1 MSPAAPTA
9 LAAAR
14 LGGRLGAGA
23 WPRAP
28 QGGGKGTALVFLPG
42 LHLGGPLWF
51 HHERAVSPASLTN
64 VASPL
69 VCSSLTALEAPSVA
83 ARIQMRVQKGHF
95 RWRSSRLCRTC
106 RRSCSVRWCTGSQRG
121 ACLVLRKTGQRCHLG
136 HRSRATSTRGA
147 VLERADSRPP
157 LVLPLKSISFSA
169 GSPAIRSSS
178 AAAANAATFFTMLAV
193 HKVGL
198 PAEAAGQGYASKG
211 EHGCEGGSF

>member
-1 MSPAAPTA
+1 M
-9 LAAAR
+9 
-14 LGGRLGAGA
+14 
-23 WPRAP
+23 
-28 QGGGKGTALVFLPG
+28 
-42 LHLGGPLWF
+42 
-51 HHERAVSPASLTN
+51 SPASLTN

-157 LVLPLKSISFSA
+157 LVLPLKSMSSSA
-169 GSPAIRSSS
+169 ARRDPPAIRSSS
-178 AAAANAATFFTMLAV
+178 AAAATSATFFTMDAL
-193 HKVGL
+193 HKAGL
-198 PAEAAGQGYASKG
+198 PVEAAGHGHKSEG
-211 EHGCEGGSF
+211 EQFGGGSI

>member
-1 MSPAAPTA
+1 MASG
-9 LAAAR
+9 
-14 LGGRLGAGA
+14 GGRGK
-23 WPRAP
+23 AP
-28 QGGGKGTALVFLPG
+28 VFLPG

-106 RRSCSVRWCTGSQRG
+106 RRSYSVRWCTGSQRG
-121 ACLVLRKTGQRCHLG
+121 ACLILRKTGQRCHLG

-157 LVLPLKSISFSA
+157 LVLPLKSM
-169 GSPAIRSSS
+169 SSS
-178 AAAANAATFFTMLAV
+178 AARWDPPAFAAARQPQQPPPLSSRWTHCTRL
-193 HKVGL
+193 
-198 PAEAAGQGYASKG
+198 
-211 EHGCEGGSF
+211 GCL